1 MPDVATPLLNCDV
14 ADLRALAEK
23 DLGRSAAVAGLV
35 VVLGDV
41 LVEVV
46 KFRVLAGDDQRVGED
61 ARASF
66 VREVLADDG
75 LVDDDSIRDVEKR
88 STGEEGRMECG
99 ETVAVGVHKGE
110 QPRLDQVGVF
120 LRGLA
125 EWLEGHALGQRRR
138 PEEPFAVAGLGLG
151 ELALVETAG
160 VGPPALLPGRSGRP
174 QAAVAVPAPSADGA
188 AAGPP

>member
-1 MPDVATPLLNCDV
+1 
-14 ADLRALAEK
+14 
-23 DLGRSAAVAGLV
+23 
-35 VVLGDV
+35 
-41 LVEVV
+41 
-46 KFRVLAGDDQRVGED
+46 VGED

-88 STGEEGRMECG
+88 STGEEGRMERG

-125 EWLEGHALGQRRR
+125 EWLEDHALGQR
-138 PEEPFAVAGLGLG
+138 
-151 ELALVETAG
+151 
-160 VGPPALLPGRSGRP
+160 
-174 QAAVAVPAPSADGA
+174 
-188 AAGPP
+188 

>member
-1 MPDVATPLLNCDV
+1 MPHVATPLLNCDV

-46 KFRVLAGDDQRVGED
+46 KLRVLAGDDQRVGAD

-75 LVDDDSIRDVEKR
+75 LVDHASIRAVETR
-88 STGEEGRMECG
+88 STGGGGRI
-99 ETVAVGVHKGE
+99 ETS
-110 QPRLDQVGVF
+110 
-120 LRGLA
+120 
-125 EWLEGHALGQRRR
+125 
-138 PEEPFAVAGLGLG
+138 
-151 ELALVETAG
+151 ET
-160 VGPPALLPGRSGRP
+160 
-174 QAAVAVPAPSADGA
+174 
-188 AAGPP
+188 